1 MKNKIGKK
9 RAVSGKRLLTRIYR
23 ARMYYLIMLPFLVFI
38 FVFKYIPMYGITLAF
53 KDYRIRSGIMGSP
66 WVGFKYFEQLF
77 RSLTFQEVLGN
88 TIIISLL
95 KLFFCF
101 PVPIILALFVNEIRN
116 RHVQKVF
123 QTVSYLPH
131 FISWVIAASF
141 INDVLSLKGP
151 VNSILQ
157 ALGGEPVYF
166 LANAQCFPV
175 ILVLSAIWK
184 GCGWS
189 SIIYIAAITGIN
201 QDLYEAAEMDGAKRW
216 QRIWHITLPC
226 IRPTIITL
234 FILEIGGLMSAG
246 FDQIYNLY
254 SPAVYST
261 ADVLDTFTYR
271 QGLEQNNFSY
281 ATAAGLFQN
290 VVGFILVIL
299 SNKVV
304 GKLSDGEE
312 GLW

>member
-1 MKNKIGKK
+1 MKKKSDKVRLPAGK
-9 RAVSGKRLLTRIYR
+9 GLLTRLYK
-23 ARMYYLIMLPFLVFI
+23 ARTYYLILLPFLIFI

-53 KDYRIRSGIMGSP
+53 KDYKIRSGIMGSP
-66 WVGFKYFEQLF
+66 WVGFKYFKQLF
-77 RSLTFQEVLGN
+77 HSLTFWEVLRN
-88 TIIISLL
+88 TIMISLQ

-101 PVPIILALFVNEIRN
+101 PAAIILALFVNEIGN
-116 RHVQKVF
+116 RHVKKVF

-151 VNSILQ
+151 INAVLLS
-157 ALGGEPVYF
+157 LGREPVYF
-166 LANAQCFPV
+166 LANAECFRSV
-175 ILVLSAIWK
+175 LILSAIWK
-184 GCGWS
+184 TCGWG
-189 SIIYIAAITGIN
+189 SIVYIAAIAGIN
-201 QDLYEAAEMDGAKRW
+201 QDLYEAAEMDGAKRM

-226 IRPTIITL
+226 IRPTIVTL

-254 SPAVYST
+254 SPSVYRV

-281 ATAAGLFQN
+281 STAAGLFQN
-290 VVGFILVIL
+290 AIGFILVVL

-304 GKLSDGEE
+304 RKLSDGEE